1 MSMNHKQLKA
11 LSNKAEGIY
20 HYIGPQ
26 NTLMAMIQEG
36 NQLASAVN
44 NAVAVFIRFN
54 ESGTLSDWET
64 RSVIDRVVIHMG
76 NLLCL
81 LDVIH
86 AAAGELIHPEVSDA
100 VQHAYQCKYQELLR
114 QAVINGLPDDYKGPE
129 QNPYIVNLRKPA
141 IAFMGEFDDDFDTGE
156 FENFTSEEEPRERC
170 LKVRCTG
177 GEFESIKR
185 FCQML
190 ELKPYEEDLKNE

>member
-26 NTLMAMIQEG
+26 NTLMAMIQAG

-44 NAVAVFIRFN
+44 HAVAVFIRFN
-54 ESGTLSDWET
+54 QSGTLSDWET
-64 RSVIDRVVIHMG
+64 RSVVNQVVIHMG
-76 NLLCL
+76 DLLCL

-100 VQHAYQCKYQELLR
+100 VQHAYQAKYQELLR

-129 QNPYIVNLRKPA
+129 QNPYIIDVRKPA

-156 FENFTSEEEPRERC
+156 FENFTGEEEPRERC

-185 FCQML
+185 YCYAL